1 MAGRQAGKVA
11 RRQGRNACADAL
23 RFCLP
28 AFVPFLAALLTFCLL
43 RAPAAS
49 AQQSPVFRSTSA
61 ELVVLPVVVTDKQ
74 GRYVSDLATQNFAV
88 FDNGRRVP
96 IELFSNEDTPVTIG
110 LVIDASG
117 SMRPKIGEVVAATMA
132 FARASNPED
141 ELFAV
146 YFNDDVAETM
156 SDRPFLMASDLP
168 ALETAVT
175 SIRPDGRTALY
186 DGLMR
191 ALDHLSH
198 GSRARKTLI
207 VISDGGDNASDAKL
221 DDVLKRAKYSNAA
234 IYTVG
239 IYDDDDGDKNPRVLK
254 SLSQTT
260 GGERFLPRTPGE
272 MLRVCA
278 HIAREIRSG
287 YTIGY
292 VPPDRDGA
300 FHRVRVV
307 VDGAPDQRLSVRT
320 RPGYFAARAPSEP

>member
-1 MAGRQAGKVA
+1 M
-11 RRQGRNACADAL
+11 RREGWKAACAAIAL
-23 RFCLP
+23 FVSVLP
-28 AFVPFLAALLTFCLL
+28 ALPAGQEAA
-43 RAPAAS
+43 
-49 AQQSPVFRSTSA
+49 FRSTSS
-61 ELVVLPVVVTDKQ
+61 ELVVLPVVVTDRQ
-74 GRYVSDLATQNFAV
+74 GRYISNLDTERFAV

-132 FARASNPED
+132 FARASNPND

-156 SDRPFLMASDLP
+156 ADRPFLLAADLP
-168 ALETAVT
+168 ALEVAIT

-186 DGLMR
+186 DGLMT
-191 ALDHLSH
+191 ALEHLSR
-198 GSRARKTLI
+198 GTRSRKVLI
-207 VISDGGDNASDAKL
+207 VISDGGDNASDATL
-221 DDVLKRAKYSNAA
+221 DAVLKRAKYSNAA

-239 IYDDDDGDKNPRVLK
+239 LFDADDTDKNPRVLK
-254 SLSQTT
+254 ALAETT
-260 GGERFLPRTPGE
+260 GGERFLPRSPGE
-272 MLRVCA
+272 LMRTCSQ
-278 HIAREIRSG
+278 IAREIRAG

-307 VDGAPDQRLSVRT
+307 VDPAPPQRLNVRT
-320 RPGYFAARAPSEP
+320 RPGYFASAGEPHP

>member
-1 MAGRQAGKVA
+1 MA
-11 RRQGRNACADAL
+11 ADRSAL
-23 RFCLP
+23 MCRVLLGAVLVSAP
-28 AFVPFLAALLTFCLL
+28 ALLDLPGL
-43 RAPAAS
+43 PGHAH
-49 AQQSPVFRSTSA
+49 AQSTVFRSASS

-74 GRYVSDLATQNFAV
+74 GRYVADLATQNFAV

-96 IELFSNEDTPVTIG
+96 IQLFSNEDTPVTIG

-132 FARASNPED
+132 FARASNPDD

-146 YFNDDVAETM
+146 YFNDDVAEATKR
-156 SDRPFLMASDLP
+156 DEPFLKAGDLP
-168 ALETAVT
+168 ALESAIT

-191 ALDHLSH
+191 ALDHLSQ
-198 GSRARKTLI
+198 GSRARKALI
-207 VISDGGDNASDAKL
+207 VISDGGDNASDAKQ
-221 DDVLKRAKYSNAA
+221 DDVLKRARYSNAA

-239 IYDDDDGDKNPRVLK
+239 LFDDDDGDKNPRVLK
-254 SLSQTT
+254 ALAQTT
-260 GGERFLPRTPGE
+260 GGERFLPRSPGE
-272 MLRVCA
+272 LLRVCSR
-278 HIAREIRSG
+278 IAREIRSG

-307 VDGAPDQRLSVRT
+307 VDGAPEQRLSVRT